1 MGGALAMQTRRSSP
15 ADMFPSCEADVT
27 RAVILDFNGT
37 LAEDEAVLIGIYEE
51 LLSEHGVRFE
61 ADEYHRHAGI
71 PDEALFGELF
81 CAGGRTLDADTLDD
95 LLRDRV
101 ERYRAAVSSDHPV
114 APDTIAFVRTV
125 AASVPVA
132 IASGAFRAEIE
143 HVLELAGVAEHVSI
157 IVAIDDVKVGKPH
170 PETFTTALARINL
183 EQEAPISPSETVVVE
198 DTTDGARAARGA
210 GMRCIAIRGRAYDE
224 RSGLAARVVNRM
236 THELALSLFAVAR

>member
-1 MGGALAMQTRRSSP
+1 M
-15 ADMFPSCEADVT
+15 DVT

-37 LAEDEAVLIGIYEE
+37 VAEDEAVLIGIYEE
-51 LLSEHGVRFE
+51 LLEERGVRFE
-61 ADEYHRHAGI
+61 VDAYHRHAGI

-81 CAGGRTLDADTLDD
+81 RAGGRTLEADALDD

-101 ERYRAAVSSDHPV
+101 ERYRTAVSLGHPV
-114 APDTIAFVRTV
+114 AEDTIAFVRTV

-143 HVLELAGVAEHVSI
+143 HVLELAGMAEHVSI
-157 IVAIDDVKVGKPH
+157 IVAIDDVTVGKPH

-183 EQEAPISPSETVVVE
+183 EQEPTISPSDTVVVE
-198 DTTDGARAARGA
+198 DTTDGARSARAA

-224 RSGLAARVVNRM
+224 DSGLAARVVNRL
-236 THELALSLFAVAR
+236 THELALSLVGGAQ

>member
-1 MGGALAMQTRRSSP
+1 MEL
-15 ADMFPSCEADVT
+15 T

-51 LLSEHGVRFE
+51 LLAEHGVPFE
-61 ADEYHRHAGI
+61 VDAYHRHAGI

-81 CAGGRTLDADTLDD
+81 RAGGRTLEADSLDD

-101 ERYRAAVSSDHPV
+101 ERYRAAVSSNHPV
-114 APDTIAFVRTV
+114 AEDTIAFVRTI

-157 IVAIDDVKVGKPH
+157 IVAIDDVTLGKPH
-170 PETFTTALARINL
+170 PETFTTALERINVD
-183 EQEAPISPSETVVVE
+183 QEDEILPSETVVVE
-198 DTTDGARAARGA
+198 DTTDGARAARAA

-224 RSGLAARVVNRM
+224 GSALAGRVVNRL
-236 THELALSLFAVAR
+236 TRELALSLVAAP